1 MIFVYFRAGSVPKE
15 AQAGLGLHGRATSQC
30 KIVSAMAISTGTNPM
45 QFQRTVKFVDRTNLF
60 HRLDAANLVV
70 EHLAAIFHSFAFLS
84 GGRQIIR
91 IYLYTIQEHLDRALE
106 RHGSK
111 FTNDVRVVL
120 GHGIPTK
127 DGNIREK
134 AVDALLVADLIYY
147 AASRN
152 CDYAV
157 LVSMDTDFVQA
168 IRRVEDFDC
177 RTSVIGICSD
187 VPDRLIE
194 SIGVG

>member
-30 KIVSAMAISTGTNPM
+30 KIVSAMAMSTGTNPM

-70 EHLAAIFHSFAFLS
+70 GHLAAIFHSFAFVS
-84 GGRQIIR
+84 GGGRIIR

-134 AVDALLVADLIYY
+134 AVDALLVADLIYH

-157 LVSMDTDFVQA
+157 LVSMDTDFVQVSQ
-168 IRRVEDFDC
+168 RVEDFGC
-177 RTSVIGICSD
+177 RTSVVGICSD

>member
-1 MIFVYFRAGSVPKE
+1 MIFVYFRSGSVRKG
-15 AQAGLGLHGRATSQC
+15 AQAGLSLHGRATSQC
-30 KIVSAMAISTGTNPM
+30 EIVSAMAISTGTNPM
-45 QFQRTVKFVDRTNLF
+45 QFQRTVIFVDRTNLS
-60 HRLDAANLVV
+60 
-70 EHLAAIFHSFAFLS
+70 LALTLPISWLGTSSRYSFLRVSQRWQTDHPDLPLYHS
-84 GGRQIIR
+84 
-91 IYLYTIQEHLDRALE
+91 RAS
-106 RHGSK
+106 RPRTRK
-111 FTNDVRVVL
+111 TPTNDVRVVL

-134 AVDALLVADLIYY
+134 AVDALLVADLIYH

-168 IRRVEDFDC
+168 IRRVEDFGC

>member
-1 MIFVYFRAGSVPKE
+1 MGGQPANVRSFPRWQSPP
-15 AQAGLGLHGRATSQC
+15 AQTRCSFSERW
-30 KIVSAMAISTGTNPM
+30 I
-45 QFQRTVKFVDRTNLF
+45 FVDRTNLF

-70 EHLAAIFHSFAFLS
+70 GHLAAIFHSFAFLS
-84 GGRQIIR
+84 AGRQIIR
-91 IYLYTIQEHLDRALE
+91 IYLCTSRAS
-106 RHGSK
+106 RPRTRK
-111 FTNDVRVVL
+111 TPTNDVRVVL

-134 AVDALLVADLIYY
+134 AVDTLLVADLIYH

-152 CDYAV
+152 CDDAV

-168 IRRVEDFDC
+168 IRRVEDFGC
-177 RTSVIGICSD
+177 RTSVIGNCRN

>member
-1 MIFVYFRAGSVPKE
+1 
-15 AQAGLGLHGRATSQC
+15 
-30 KIVSAMAISTGTNPM
+30 MAISTGTNPM
-45 QFQRTVKFVDRTNLF
+45 QFQRTVIFVNDTNLF

-91 IYLYTIQEHLDRALE
+91 IYPYTIQEHLDRALE
-106 RHGSK
+106 RQGSK
-111 FTNDVRVVL
+111 FMNDVRVVL
-120 GHGIPTK
+120 AYGIPTK

-134 AVDALLVADLIYY
+134 AVDALLVADLIYHT
-147 AASRN
+147 ASRN

-157 LVSMDTDFVQA
+157 FVSMNTDFVQA
-168 IRRVEDFDC
+168 IRQVEDFGC